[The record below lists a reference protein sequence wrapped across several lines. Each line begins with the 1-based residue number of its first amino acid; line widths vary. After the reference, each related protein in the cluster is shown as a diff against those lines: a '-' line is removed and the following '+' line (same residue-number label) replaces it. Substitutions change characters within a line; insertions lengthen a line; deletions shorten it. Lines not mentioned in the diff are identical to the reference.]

1 MNKEQTYIVYYKN
14 ADGDIKDFNRFGVKQ
29 CRANEKKILT
39 AVKKYLKNDLVR
51 WSMDRDKIVTVEL
64 WMTDASGNKL
74 TISPAWSEKY
84 SEMLAA

>member
-1 MNKEQTYIVYYKN
+1 MKQQTYIVYFKDAN
-14 ADGDIKDFNRFGVKQ
+14 GVIRDFNRFGVKQ

-39 AVKKYLKNDLVR
+39 AVKKYLKYDLVR
-51 WSMDRDKIVTVEL
+51 WDMDRNKIVTIEL